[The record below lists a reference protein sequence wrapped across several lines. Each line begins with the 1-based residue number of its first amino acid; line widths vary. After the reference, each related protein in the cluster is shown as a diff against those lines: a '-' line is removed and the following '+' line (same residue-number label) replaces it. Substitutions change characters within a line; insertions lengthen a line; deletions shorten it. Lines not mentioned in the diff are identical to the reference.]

1 MFNNRTSKREH
12 ARDRGGRPM
21 IYLMLLMLVLGLL
34 LPGISAAEQRRGYSS
49 YRGRSNWNQRGGSM
63 SQRLVPKTRQYD
75 VMAIDMPLVVN
86 NWGDY
91 DPAGA
96 MFALKKNAKELLTY
110 RQDLQALIAQ
120 NSSDLPTH
128 PLVSPLV
135 LRCNQGDKMHVKFT
149 NLVNGR
155 QVGMHPYLFG
165 YDITNDGTVVGDN
178 QASIVSTNEETEYE
192 WPCLKEGTYL
202 ISDGGN
208 YDGFPTGT
216 VVHGL
221 FAAIIVEPRGSLWTD
236 PVTGKPT
243 EEGTHVDIH
252 PYPMHGGCPE
262 VENFYAEERMHSH
275 PDCSFRE
282 FTLFFQDRVQMVN
295 NGPPTIDPC
304 TGNNSTGSTLIEN
317 FFNYRS
323 EPMKNRELALW
334 RMINEGTISNVNGE
348 EQHHSSWLFGDP
360 ATPVFR
366 AYAGDPVRFRVIETG
381 VTETHVFH
389 LHGHQWSSG
398 RGDRKSDIIDSFSLS
413 PLTTWDLDIHFGAGS
428 RLKLIGDVI
437 LHCHLYVHFE
447 TGMWSMMR
455 VLDRYEDGRYTYP
468 DGSPIPKLTP
478 LPGRPHPPYKSEIQ
492 PGFPNFIAG
501 TPGQK
506 SPRVPWPEEILGKV
520 PEGSDYRPATKVE
533 VANMNSDPQPGNFFT
548 LIPTPR
554 EVDTHFFNVSIQSR
568 QLEYNKHGWYYPYGH
583 MYQAE
588 EQVKPDPGRPAKYEP
603 FAMRV
608 TQKSVSVSQY
618 NNHLPEFIPGTVFD
632 PDFPRCKAV
641 AHEGEAGMHVH
652 LVKFDVL
659 SSDGASVGWNYISG
673 ARFGKYLINR
683 WWIDDALGHV
693 FFHDHLFASYRQ
705 KKGLYGLA
713 PVAPEGSKFLNPRD
727 VKTEQR
733 YNVSAVVVGPEE
745 SFREQVL
752 FIGDFAPAFYSNG
765 TAINPPPAQSPFP
778 EQGIVL
784 LNYRNEPLSERKG
797 LDPSEWFSSKNKYGD
812 PSTTLFEA
820 YRGDNIIIRLAQ
832 GAHDKSHSLEMHGMR
847 WQKFRDLANVN
858 VTAQQTIGISE
869 GFTFRV
875 QADYSAGDHLYK
887 LGGVDDLWLGNWGI
901 VRVHDSPQKHLPP
914 IPDSQERR
922 SSFYHS
928 PLLKSIARYRYAH
941 TRQSKGVGKSL
952 TRAASKFR
960 SKVTG
965 ERQYFVTA
973 KRQEIV
979 YNSDGWSDP
988 FGLIYCLTGY
998 QHPHTTKIIKPKNG
1012 ECFNVNGKDVDPLI
1026 IRGLVGERVLI
1037 HLHNALPKQ
1046 LEPEPFPV
1054 PVTADIP
1061 DRKVSSRVSMHV
1073 PLIQHD
1079 VRYDDGTNVG
1089 YNPDSTVGPGK
1100 TISYSLYADQHLGA
1114 LPIQDHADIRNHKH
1128 HGLIGALVILDS
1140 HQTPD
1145 KWYGAE
1151 ANVYYRN
1158 NVYGKSENRR
1168 RLLYQDKVV
1177 LLQSGLR
1184 LFQNNQVNQP
1194 IPYAVNSPVQILA
1207 NLTTP
1212 VPNESTISLQD
1223 TGLKAMSYRNQ
1234 PAAAPNWLKNN
1245 NPSTHIFHAQAGVK
1259 QLLHV
1264 VSGLDK
1270 PRPLSFHLHGHAW
1283 EDQLKA
1289 PQHGVSSVNNAI
1301 STGTSITNEFYASN
1315 YTGDWAY
1322 RPGWI
1327 NTEFLLDSWGIFRV
1341 QK

>member
-1 MFNNRTSKREH
+1 MALDEDRTQQLAFNRSGDKADNRH
-12 ARDRGGRPM
+12 AEFVEWARWWTGLVRATRAALDRTTDM
-21 IYLMLLMLVLGLL
+21 
-34 LPGISAAEQRRGYSS
+34 E
-49 YRGRSNWNQRGGSM
+49 
-63 SQRLVPKTRQYD
+63 T
-75 VMAIDMPLVVN
+75 IDMPFVVN
-86 NWGDY
+86 AWGDY
-91 DPAGA
+91 DENGA
-96 MFALKKNAKELLTY
+96 MFTLKKNLRELLPY
-110 RQDLQALIAQ
+110 REDILARIGQ
-120 NSSDLPTH
+120 NSSDLPMH
-128 PLVSPLV
+128 PLVNPLV
-135 LRCNQGDKMHVKFT
+135 LRCNQGDKMRVKFT
-149 NLVNGR
+149 NLVKGR
-155 QVGMHPYLFG
+155 KVGMHPSLFG
-165 YDITNDGTVVGDN
+165 YNVKNDGTAVGN
-178 QASIVSTNEETEYE
+178 NYVSTLSTDEEKEYE

-202 ISDGGN
+202 IADGGD
-208 YDGFPTGT
+208 YDGSPTGT

-221 FAAIIVEPRGSLWTD
+221 FGAIIVEPKGSLWTD

-243 EEGTHVDIH
+243 VDGTHVDIH
-252 PYPMHGGCPE
+252 PYPMHGGSVEDQEQRCPDE
-262 VENFYAEERMHSH
+262 RSLYRRSYARN
-275 PDCSFRE
+275 P
-282 FTLFFQDRVQMVN
+282 
-295 NGPPTIDPC
+295 I
-304 TGNNSTGSTLIEN
+304 IN

-334 RMINEGTISNVNGE
+334 RMMEAGKISKVNGE

-360 ATPVFR
+360 ATPIYR
-366 AYAGDPVRFRVIETG
+366 AYAGDPVRYRVIDTG

-428 RLKLIGDVI
+428 RLKTIGDVI
-437 LHCHLYVHFE
+437 VHCHLYVHFE

-455 VLDRYEDGRYTYP
+455 VLDRYEDGSHTYP
-468 DGSPIPKLTP
+468 DGKPIPKLIP

-506 SPRVPWPEEILGKV
+506 SPRVPWPEELLGKI
-520 PEGSDYRPATKVE
+520 PKGSDYRPATELE
-533 VANMNSDPQPGNFFT
+533 VASMNSDPQPGNFFT

-554 EVDTHFFNVSIQSR
+554 EVKHDFFNVSILSR
-568 QLEYNKHGWYYPYGH
+568 NVEYNKYGWHYPYGH
-583 MYQAE
+583 MYAAAE
-588 EQVKPDPGRPAKYEP
+588 TVKPDTGRPAKYEP

-608 TQKSVSVSQY
+608 TQHSVAVSQFT
-618 NNHLPEFIPGTVFD
+618 NHLPHEFPATPFD
-632 PDFPRCKAV
+632 EEFPKCKAV

-659 SSDGASVGWNYISG
+659 SSDGASVGWNYMSG
-673 ARFGKYLINR
+673 ARFGKYLVNR

-693 FFHDHLFASYRQ
+693 FFHDHLFANYRQ

-713 PVAPEGSKFLNPRD
+713 PVAPEGSKFL
-727 VKTEQR
+727 
-733 YNVSAVVVGPEE
+733 SARNAESPQPYTTSAIVVGPEE
-745 SFREQVL
+745 SFREKIV
-752 FIGDFAPAFYSNG
+752 FIGDFTPAFYANG
-765 TAINPPPAQSPFP
+765 TAINPPANQNMRQD
-778 EQGIVL
+778 QGIVVM
-784 LNYRNEPLSERKG
+784 NYRNEPLSERKG

-820 YRGDNIIIRLAQ
+820 YRGDNIIIRLVQ
-832 GAHDKSHSLEMHGMR
+832 GSHNKAHSFEMHGMR
-847 WQKFRDLANVN
+847 WQKFRDVAHVN
-858 VTAQQTIGISE
+858 VTNQQTIGVSE

-1054 PVTADIP
+1054 RVPVDDAN
-1061 DRKVSSRVSMHV
+1061 RKVSNRVSMHV

-1145 KWYGAE
+1145 KWHGAE

-1184 LFQNNQVNQP
+1184 LFQNGEKNQP
-1194 IPYAVNSPVQILA
+1194 VPYANDSPVQVLA
-1207 NLTTP
+1207 NFTTP
-1212 VPNESTISLQD
+1212 VPNEAGIGAEDS
-1223 TGLKAMSYRNQ
+1223 GLKAMNYRNQ
-1234 PAAAPNWLKNN
+1234 PVSAPSWLQNS
-1245 NPSTHIFHAQAGVK
+1245 NPSTPIFHAQAGVR
-1259 QLLHV
+1259 QYLRV

-1270 PRPLSFHLHGHAW
+1270 ERPLPFHLHGHAW

-1289 PQHGVSSVNNAI
+1289 PQHGVSSVNSGI

-1322 RPGWI
+1322 RTGLM
-1327 NTEFLLDSWGIFRV
+1327 NTEFLLSNWGIFRV
-1341 QK
+1341 HK